1 MKGPRY
7 ILLFAVML
15 ALCSCKK
22 DPAGNNGMDPFHIS
36 EDIIYFDTLFTTTGS
51 VTQYFKIYND
61 SKRTIRL
68 PGITLA
74 GGAASLFKINVDGVA
89 GPSVSNAEIEGKDS
103 LYVFVSVKI
112 DPQSGNLPFLVED
125 SIGIE
130 MADGTRWIQLQAW
143 GQDANFIRS
152 GLITGRK
159 IWTKTKPYVI
169 IGALQIEEGAEL
181 IIDKGARIFLHADA
195 ALIVDGMLRA
205 KGEKYDSTHIIFT
218 GDRLDEGYKEY
229 PGAWPGIFFRESSVN
244 NLLSFVEIRNA
255 YQGIVTSGPTLNNFP
270 KLTMESCIVTNC
282 YDAGI
287 IGRSSDMKLSNTLIS
302 NCGKNILLL
311 QGGNYSFTHC
321 TDVAVSNAY
330 ILHKQPVLALTDYF
344 KIGDQLLV
352 GDMKAEFINCIFW
365 GQNSVVE
372 DEVVADRE
380 AAGIFDVSFINCL
393 WKMKT
398 IPPDFISEAMILNQD
413 PLFVSSGSPETP
425 DNFRLTESS
434 PVNNTGKAAGILTDL
449 DGNPRDPS
457 NPDPGAYESGF

>member
-7 ILLFAVML
+7 ILLFTIILV
-15 ALCSCKK
+15 LCSCKK
-22 DPAGNNGMDPFHIS
+22 DQAGNNGMDSFHIS

-68 PGITLA
+68 PAITLA

-89 GPSVSNAEIEGKDS
+89 GPSVSNAEIAGKDS

-169 IGALQIEEGAEL
+169 IGALQIVEGAEL
-181 IIDKGARIFLHADA
+181 SIDKGARIFLHADA
-195 ALIVDGMLRA
+195 ALIVDGTLKAR
-205 KGEKYDSTHIIFT
+205 GEKYDSTHIVFT
-218 GDRLDEGYKEY
+218 GDRLDDGYKEF
-229 PGAWPGIFFRESSVN
+229 PGAWPGIFFRESSVD
-244 NLLSFVEIRNA
+244 NLLKFVEIRNA
-255 YQGIVTSGPTLNNFP
+255 YQGIVTSGPTLNSFP

-287 IGRSSDMKLSNTLIS
+287 IGLSSDMKLSNSLIS

-321 TDVAVSNAY
+321 TDVAVTNAY

-344 KIGDQLLV
+344 KVGDQLVV

-365 GQNSVVE
+365 GENSVVE

-380 AAGIFDVSFINCL
+380 AAGVFNVSFINCL

-398 IPPDFISEAMILNQD
+398 IPPDFVSEAMILNQD
-413 PLFVSSGSPETP
+413 PMFVSSGSPETP

-434 PVNNTGKAAGILTDL
+434 PVNNMGKPAGILTDL

-457 NPDPGAYESGF
+457 NPDLGAYEFGF